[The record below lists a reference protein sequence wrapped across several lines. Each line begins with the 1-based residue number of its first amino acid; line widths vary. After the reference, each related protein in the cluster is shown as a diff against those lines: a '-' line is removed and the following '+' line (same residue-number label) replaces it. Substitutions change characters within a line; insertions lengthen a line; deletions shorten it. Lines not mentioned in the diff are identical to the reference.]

1 MPFYYFPTYLLGGLL
16 IYLGPAAWLL
26 YLAVWRRLTLSYPR
40 CAKCKYDL
48 RTCWDQSQCPECGSD
63 IQQRGAV
70 LFTEKDM
77 FIRKRPLI
85 LAVIW
90 LAAPVILSIF
100 SYAHSQVSGI
110 QALPRTYTATLINN
124 LSDPDNMDSPWYWH
138 EFERREAK
146 GELSNEE
153 LEKIFAVLIEDL
165 KAKPINKRG
174 PLSWSGK
181 FVTNIID
188 SGLLSYPTVV
198 TFFETYYGYPSHCD
212 GFMIDRDSQVTRIE
226 LDFGH
231 PWELS
236 NNQFEPQGF
245 LNKVTLLDDKPTEI
259 AIEPQQDANSPIWN
273 PGDPVP
279 ISFNF
284 GVRNLK
290 LHHILPEGEHI
301 LVFSFTC
308 LYRKP
313 LSNDLTQKRQLLATT
328 QKDIRLKFL
337 VNANGKIVQIDE
349 QDIPTTN
356 NNATPPGKPTQ
367 PPVKSSGS

>member
-259 AIEPQQDANSPIWN
+259 AIEPQQDAIS
-273 PGDPVP
+273 DPEKQPEEALLLQRALDRGYELVAQDDAADVRGLVLLLHGHFVVGERQAVQDSFGLDLLVP
-279 ISFNF
+279 
-284 GVRNLK
+284 
-290 LHHILPEGEHI
+290 
-301 LVFSFTC
+301 
-308 LYRKP
+308 
-313 LSNDLTQKRQLLATT
+313 LAVE
-328 QKDIRLKFL
+328 DGL
-337 VNANGKIVQIDE
+337 
-349 QDIPTTN
+349 
-356 NNATPPGKPTQ
+356 
-367 PPVKSSGS
+367 